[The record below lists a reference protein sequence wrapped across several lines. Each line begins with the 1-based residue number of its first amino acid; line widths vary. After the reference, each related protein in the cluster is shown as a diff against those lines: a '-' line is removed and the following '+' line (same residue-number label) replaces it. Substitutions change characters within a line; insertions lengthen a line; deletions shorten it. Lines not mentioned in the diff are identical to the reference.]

1 MNYRGSG
8 DNLGIFATAEM
19 AAAAA
24 AASSYHHHQQ
34 QQNGSG
40 VMGKKLGDVPSYHS
54 HSTTAPPQHH
64 LQNMKLSPDKVEL
77 MLKKS
82 YTNSQQQQQQ
92 QHYHSV
98 LNAIRRGSISAAAP
112 PFLFPSDGNLSFH
125 EDDGGITGGSRYQ
138 HLEDSGEQQGT
149 GGGGAAIVCRGE
161 EVDEDEE
168 SQDIDLM
175 DHEGEVDE
183 EEELGDE
190 ETESGTKI
198 DVESDS
204 DGPVGPAAP
213 FELQRHSLISFEH
226 HPHLVQRPDEESGRI
241 SKDLSRI
248 SASVEGCPPINV
260 HSTAGTQRSEG
271 GRVVRQ
277 EAVAVEKDYEEATTT
292 DLDFDVFTK
301 KRKFSSVK
309 GFSIENI
316 IGHKSS

>member
-8 DNLGIFATAEM
+8 ENLGIFATAEM

-24 AASSYHHHQQ
+24 ASSYHHHH
-34 QQNGSG
+34 QQNASG
-40 VMGKKLGDVPSYHS
+40 GMGKKLGDVPSYHS
-54 HSTTAPPQHH
+54 HAATTQAQHQ
-64 LQNMKLSPDKVEL
+64 LQNIKLSPDKVEL

-98 LNAIRRGSISAAAP
+98 LNAIRRGGISAAATGHP
-112 PFLFPSDGNLSFH
+112 PFLFPNDGNVSFH

-138 HLEDSGEQQGT
+138 HLEDSGHL
-149 GGGGAAIVCRGE
+149 GAAIVCRSE
-161 EVDEDEE
+161 AVDEDEE

-175 DHEGEVDE
+175 DHEGDE

-204 DGPVGPAAP
+204 DGTAAGTP
-213 FELQRHSLISFEH
+213 FELQRNSLIPFDH
-226 HPHLVQRPDEESGRI
+226 QQNLVQRPDEEFGRL

-248 SASVEGCPPINV
+248 SGEGCPPVNL
-260 HSTAGTQRSEG
+260 QRSVG
-271 GRVVRQ
+271 GRRGQ
-277 EAVAVEKDYEEATTT
+277 EEYEEGTTT

-301 KRKFSSVK
+301 KKKFSNVK